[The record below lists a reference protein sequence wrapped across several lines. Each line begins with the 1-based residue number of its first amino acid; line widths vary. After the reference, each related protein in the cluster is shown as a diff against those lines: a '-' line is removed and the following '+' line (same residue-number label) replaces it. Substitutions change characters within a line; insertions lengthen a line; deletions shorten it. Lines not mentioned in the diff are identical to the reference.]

1 MSYHEKFDNVTVFL
15 KKKKKIKNNNVE
27 YFSNNLWVITY
38 HSQRF
43 FKNSQRNPQNSK
55 ANLVSEIEL

>member
-1 MSYHEKFDNVTVFL
+1 MSYYEKFDNVIVFL
-15 KKKKKIKNNNVE
+15 KKKEKKNNNVE
-27 YFSNNLWVITY
+27 YFSKNLWVITY

-43 FKNSQRNPQNSK
+43 FKNSQINPQNSK